1 MKITASLIAL
11 AAAQAPPESKT
22 CPDCKVTKLARMIIK
37 IFKKKNLNLMNNKFV
52 GLAWCC

>member
-37 IFKKKNLNLMNNKFV
+37 IFKKKNLNLINNKFV